1 MNALMTQ
8 SPAQEQSVS
17 RDVAHREVRYEYS
30 NNLVPILNQLGA
42 SLIVS
47 TYQAGKLVVVGVHND
62 ALQISFHNFE
72 RAMGVAV
79 GRNQIAV
86 GGKDWIYF
94 LKGAPELASRV
105 GAPDTHDACFLIR
118 GAHYT
123 NEIAVHE
130 LAWGQER
137 LVVTNTRFS
146 CLCTLDSNYSF
157 VPHWQPPFI
166 RALAPED
173 RCHLNGIALVDGQP
187 KYATV
192 LGQTDTAG
200 GWRPNKSTDGCVL
213 DIPSG
218 EIVAKGF
225 AMPHSPRVSH
235 NQLWVLNSGQ
245 GELVRV
251 DLSSGRLESVV
262 ELPGY
267 PRGLALAG
275 RFAFVGLSKAR
286 EKDTFGNLPI
296 CDRDTSPKCGLA
308 IIDLQTAT
316 QVGLLEF
323 QSGVDEIF
331 DVQLLPGIRNPY
343 FSGPY
348 AAKDGNSPIWKV
360 PAPSP

>member
-1 MNALMTQ
+1 MTQ
-8 SPAQEQSVS
+8 PPALENPDSS
-17 RDVAHREVRYEYS
+17 EVAQREVRYEYS
-30 NNLVPILNQLGA
+30 NNLVPILKQLGA
-42 SLIVS
+42 SLVLS
-47 TYQAGKLVVVGVHND
+47 TYQAGKLVIVGVYND
-62 ALQISFHNFE
+62 ELQISFHNFE

-94 LKGAPELASRV
+94 LKSAPELASRV
-105 GAPDTHDACFLIR
+105 GPPDTHDACFLIR

-130 LAWGQER
+130 LAWGTEQ

-146 CLCTLDSNYSF
+146 CLCSLDNNSSF
-157 VPHWQPPFI
+157 VPQWKPPFI
-166 RALAPED
+166 SALAPED

-192 LGQTDTAG
+192 LGQADTAG
-200 GWRPNKSTDGCVL
+200 GWRPGKSTDGCVL

-218 EIVAKGF
+218 EVVAKGF
-225 AMPHSPRVSH
+225 AMPHSPRVCH
-235 NQLWVLNSGQ
+235 ERLWVLNSGM
-245 GELVRV
+245 GELTMVN
-251 DLSSGRLESVV
+251 LASGEKESVV

-275 RFAFVGLSKAR
+275 RFAFVGLSQAR

-296 CDRDTSPKCGLA
+296 CDRTSAPKCGLA
-308 IIDLQTAT
+308 IVDLQTAK

-323 QSGVDEIF
+323 QRGVDEIF
-331 DVQLLPGIRNPY
+331 DVQVLPGIRNPY

-348 AAKDGNSPIWKV
+348 AAKDGNPPIWKV
-360 PAPSP
+360 PAPKQ

>member
-1 MNALMTQ
+1 MNASVTKL
-8 SPAQEQSVS
+8 PIQEEAASS
-17 RDVAHREVRYEYS
+17 DAARREVRYEYS
-30 NNLVPILNQLGA
+30 DNLVPILGQLGT
-42 SLIVS
+42 SLILS
-47 TYQAGKLVVVGVHND
+47 TYQAGKLVVVGVHED
-62 ALQISFHNFE
+62 ELKISFHNFE

-94 LKGAPELASRV
+94 LKSAPELASRV
-105 GAPDTHDACFLIR
+105 GVQDTHDACFLVR

-123 NEIAVHE
+123 GEIAVHE
-130 LAWGQER
+130 LVWGQEQ

-146 CLCTLDSNYSF
+146 CLCALDNNSSF
-157 VPHWQPPFI
+157 VPQWRPPFVS
-166 RALAPED
+166 ALAPED

-187 KYATV
+187 RYATV
-192 LGQTDTAG
+192 LGQADTAG
-200 GWRPNKSTDGCVL
+200 GWRPGKSTDGCVL
-213 DIPSG
+213 
-218 EIVAKGF
+218 EILTGKVVANGF

-235 NQLWVLNSGQ
+235 GRLWVLNSGM
-245 GELVRV
+245 GELTTVN
-251 DLSSGRLESVV
+251 LSSGLVESVI

-275 RFAFVGLSKAR
+275 RFAFVGLSQAR

-296 CDRDTSPKCGLA
+296 CDRNTSPKCGLA

-331 DVQLLPGIRNPY
+331 DVQLLPGIQNPY

-348 AAKDGNSPIWKV
+348 AATDGNPPIWKV
-360 PAPSP
+360 PAPSR